1 MGMTTEDRVVWL
13 TLITQE
19 NEKRRR
25 VAASAFDYEFPRGLT
40 SAKEIEARPVEQER
54 CAEGVTHS
62 NEQSPTRSN
71 TGAAAPAEVEA

>member
-1 MGMTTEDRVVWL
+1 MTTEDRVVWL

-54 CAEGVTHS
+54 RAESVTHS
-62 NEQSPTRSN
+62 NEQSPASGDARASEP
-71 TGAAAPAEVEA
+71 AAVEA